1 MAAGSLFYD
10 KNMANV
16 TSRDVGLFLSG
27 VSHGKS
33 NYS

>member
-1 MAAGSLFYD
+1 MAAGSLFCD

>member
-1 MAAGSLFYD
+1 MAAGSLFCD
-10 KNMANV
+10 KNMADV

-33 NYS
+33 N